1 MIFQLL
7 DLLLVFVLHF
17 GAVLFEDID
26 VALHELHFLVHHYFH
41 LLLLRLRTLEERACL
56 LPQVQEQLAID
67 FVVADILFG

>member
-26 VALHELHFLVHHYFH
+26 VALHELQFLVHHSFH